1 MIAAATSRRA
11 VFAGDKVLAGIWIGI
26 VVAILGVVFFSAWML
41 LLPLLLGY
49 LLASLL
55 APVIEQF
62 DRRGLP
68 RGMSAALVLGCL
80 SAIVVVVVVVA
91 TPLVMAQVQF
101 FQLHSR
107 EYIEMATSRLAG
119 LMDFLSRLVPAKELE
134 QAKLLALRRLS
145 AQGSPFA
152 SLQDLLDVLPM
163 LENALLT
170 LVVAFFLLARGAEIR
185 TAFVQLIPN
194 RYFEMTL
201 RLLYRVQRQTADYLR
216 GQSLDSLANAILVS
230 VVLSIL
236 QVPYAIF
243 IGVFAGLANA
253 VPLLG
258 PIAGGIPAVALSL
271 LGATAT
277 PWWVIASALFIV
289 HMVDNMVIYPATV
302 GGSLHLPPWVVILG
316 IAIGSHAGGIVGM
329 LVAVPLIGLFRGFVI
344 ELHASLKG
352 FRIL

>member
-1 MIAAATSRRA
+1 MIAVASARRA
-11 VFAGDKVLAGIWIGI
+11 APIGDKVLAGAWVAI
-26 VVAILGVVFFSAWML
+26 VVAILAVIFFSAWML

-55 APVIEQF
+55 GPVIEQF
-62 DRRGLP
+62 DRRGFP
-68 RGMSAALVLGCL
+68 RGISAALILGFL
-80 SAIVVVVVVVA
+80 SAISIVVVVIA
-91 TPLVMAQVQF
+91 TPMIMAQVQV
-101 FQLHSR
+101 FQSHSR
-107 EYIEMATSRLAG
+107 EYIEMATSRLTG

-134 QAKLLALRRLS
+134 QAKQLALRRLS

-152 SLQDLLDVLPM
+152 SLQELLDVLPM

-185 TAFVQLIPN
+185 NAFVGIVPN

-201 RLLYRVQRQTADYLR
+201 RLLYRVQSQTADYLR
-216 GQSLDSLANAILVS
+216 GQCLDSLANAILIS

-236 QVPYAIF
+236 QVPYAVF

-253 VPLLG
+253 IPLLG

-271 LGATAT
+271 VGATAT

-289 HMVDNMVIYPATV
+289 HMIDNMLIYPATV

-316 IAIGSHAGGIVGM
+316 IAIGSHVGGIIGM